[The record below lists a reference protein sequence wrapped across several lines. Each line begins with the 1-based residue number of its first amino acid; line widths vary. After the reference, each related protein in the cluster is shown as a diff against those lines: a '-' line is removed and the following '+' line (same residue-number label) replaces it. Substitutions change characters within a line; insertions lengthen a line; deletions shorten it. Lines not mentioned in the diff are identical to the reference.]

1 MLVTKKKRIIFEKRM
16 KTFQQQ
22 HHLIYETWSHAF
34 SNIDSNKR
42 AIADRGWF
50 PLSKALL
57 LHPLIMS
64 SMTEIMIREENERK
78 ILPSTVLN
86 DLNSKVYSDCNG
98 VVTFGVNDITSNY
111 RFNFLEVL

>member
-1 MLVTKKKRIIFEKRM
+1 MKVSNLEISDSLKKSNFAPTKLNYRK
-16 KTFQQQ
+16 
-22 HHLIYETWSHAF
+22 H
-34 SNIDSNKR
+34 NNKR